1 MRRILFWLGLFV
13 AQQAFAQVDDVDV
26 YEMQLGELSKLKV
39 ISASKTEQ
47 TLDEVPSTVR
57 VITADDIAA
66 RGYYSIDDVLSDL
79 PGFQSRDIL
88 SLNSYHF
95 LRGLPNQN
103 NLILVL
109 VDGIEIN
116 ELNSGGFYAGSL
128 FNLMNVRQIEVVYGP
143 SSVAYGTNAVAGVI
157 NIITKDVDSEGVSM
171 RAHVGTFNSLASNVS
186 YSVFNKNKD
195 RGFRVAAMFN
205 QSDRADLRTT
215 NNDANWS
222 DLLETFERNYAID
235 AKCQW
240 TNWTVGANFAQ
251 KQTALGTMQK
261 SVGTT
266 YRDFGTLWN
275 ILFANAY
282 LKNHMQLNPQFKV
295 QSTLYTRNASV
306 LPNTIYQITDTA
318 QISYYRPNHMVGAE
332 IVADWNPSG
341 SFSLTS
347 GVELIY
353 EKLAT
358 KPSLSFSSA
367 FDVNPPRPETPEME
381 SQKLMSF
388 FIEPQYVLNSHFF
401 ISGGAR
407 LDLNG
412 EHEPVLTP
420 RLALNYLNGN
430 FQGRLS
436 FSEAFRA
443 PKPWDYTDGIGNST
457 LKPEKIKSFDGALS
471 YSGFLHSRFEAT
483 VFRNLLYNGFFRQLT
498 PDGFRWINENEIETW
513 GTELVWSYFHSKV
526 KTELN
531 YALTL
536 SEDALGQPVPE
547 ISKHAVNGLLTYV
560 MSSNWDFSLRGNYR
574 SARKNPKFIQATQS
588 QWVDSYF
595 VLNAMGVYHVSSGVD
610 IRLLARNILNSE
622 YYHTSNRN
630 PDRYRQP
637 QRSILL
643 SVSYLID

>member
-13 AQQAFAQVDDVDV
+13 AQQAFSQVDEVDV

-39 ISASKTEQ
+39 VSASKTEQ

-66 RGYYSIDDVLSDL
+66 RGYYSIDDVLADL

-109 VDGIEIN
+109 IDGIEIN

-128 FNLMNVRQIEVVYGP
+128 YNLMNVRQIEVVYGP

-157 NIITKDVDSEGVSM
+157 NLITKDVDSEGVSM
-171 RAHVGTFNSLASNVS
+171 RAHVGTFNSLSSNVS
-186 YSVFNKNKD
+186 YSTLNEDKD

-205 QSDRADLRTT
+205 QSDRADLSAS
-215 NNDANWS
+215 NNDGNWS
-222 DLLETFERNYAID
+222 DLLETFERNYAFD
-235 AKCQW
+235 AKYQW
-240 TNWTVGANFAQ
+240 TNWTVGANLAQ
-251 KQTALGTMQK
+251 KQTALGTLQK
-261 SVGTT
+261 SEGTT

-282 LKNHMQLNPQFKV
+282 LKNQMQLNSHFQLF
-295 QSTLYTRNASV
+295 STFYARNATV

-318 QISYYRPNHMVGAE
+318 QISYFRPNHMMGAE
-332 IVADWNPSG
+332 FVSEWKPTT

-347 GVELIY
+347 GGEFVY
-353 EKLAT
+353 ENLAT
-358 KPSLSFSSA
+358 KPMQSFSEA
-367 FDVNPPRPETPEME
+367 FDQKPPRPDAPEME
-381 SQKLMSF
+381 AQKMVSF
-388 FIEPQYVLNSHFF
+388 FIEPQYALNPNLFV
-401 ISGGAR
+401 SGGAR

-412 EHEPVLTP
+412 NHEPVLTP
-420 RLALNYLNGN
+420 RFALNYLKNN

-436 FSEAFRA
+436 YSEAFRA
-443 PKPWDYTDGIGNST
+443 PKPWDYTDGIGNRG
-457 LKPEKIKSFDGALS
+457 LKPEKIQSFDGALT
-471 YSGFLHSRFEAT
+471 YSGVLHSRFEAT

-513 GTELVWSYFHSKV
+513 GTELVWSYFQAKV

-547 ISKHAVNGLLTYV
+547 ISKHAVNGLITYM
-560 MSSNWDFSLRGNYR
+560 MSSKWDFTLRGNYR
-574 SARKNPKFIQATQS
+574 SARKNPKFIEATQS

-595 VLNAMGVYHVSSGVD
+595 VLNILGTYHVSNGVD